1 MYIYNVSIKLLPE
14 IETEWIDWMTNEHIQ
29 EVMDTGMFDGYSLLE
44 LMDPVDEDGK
54 TYIAQY
60 STDSEARYER
70 YIAEFA
76 PLLREKGY
84 AKFGNRFIAFR
95 SIMRHV

>member
-1 MYIYNVSIKLLPE
+1 
-14 IETEWIDWMTNEHIQ
+14 
-29 EVMDTGMFDGYSLLE
+29 
-44 LMDPVDEDGK
+44 MDPVDEDGK

-70 YIAEFA
+70 YITEFA
-76 PLLREKGY
+76 PMLREKGY

>member
-14 IETEWIDWMTNEHIQ
+14 IETEWIDWMKNEHIL

-60 STDSEARYER
+60 CTDSKARYER

>member
-14 IETEWIDWMTNEHIQ
+14 IETEWIDWMKNEHIQ

-60 STDSEARYER
+60 STDSKARYER